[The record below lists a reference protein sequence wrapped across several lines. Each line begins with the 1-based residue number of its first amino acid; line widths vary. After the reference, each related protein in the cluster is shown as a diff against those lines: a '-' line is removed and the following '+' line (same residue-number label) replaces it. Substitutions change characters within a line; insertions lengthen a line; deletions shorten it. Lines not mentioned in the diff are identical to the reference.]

1 MYKNAFIGIIPPVDI
16 RGSALKSKEG
26 FILMK
31 NLNIQKKLIAVFG
44 IILIV
49 VILMIG
55 ISFNALNTFYA
66 SYNALVTEATEA
78 GAELD
83 QANIDYVTQQCELT
97 ITVIAIVAFVG
108 ITSGILL
115 AVYIIRKLRKGLKEV
130 SAAAEQMTAGNF
142 DIAITYNDKDEI
154 GLVGESLTKLA
165 ANTNAVIDDISVVLE
180 EVAGGNLTVGVA
192 NEAIYVGVF
201 SRIIVSLNGFLSR
214 LNGTLTQIDVASG
227 QVASGSE
234 QVSGGAQALSQG
246 ATEQASSIEELSA
259 TINLISEMI
268 VSNASDATE
277 ANTKTGIAG
286 AELGEAN
293 ERMSELVGA
302 MKEISDSSEEI
313 HKIIKAIEDIAFQ
326 TNILALNAA
335 VEAARAGDAGKG
347 FAVVADEVRNLAGKS
362 AEAANNTTILIEN
375 TVNSIEKGN
384 NLVNEVA
391 EKMESVAAAAGAVA
405 ELNARIADSSKGA
418 AEAITQVTT
427 GIDQISSVVQNNS
440 ATSEQSAAASE
451 ELSGQ
456 ASMLKELVAQFS
468 LREE

>member
-1 MYKNAFIGIIPPVDI
+1 
-16 RGSALKSKEG
+16 
-26 FILMK
+26 MK
-31 NLNIQKKLIAVFG
+31 NLNIRKKLIVIFA
-44 IILIV
+44 IILVIV
-49 VILMIG
+49 LFLIA
-55 ISFNALNTFYA
+55 ISVNALSTFY
-66 SYNALVTEATEA
+66 SKYSELVEEARAA
-78 GAELD
+78 GAVLNEE
-83 QANIDYVTQQCELT
+83 NIAYITSQCEIT
-97 ITVIAIVAFVG
+97 IIVISIVAAIEVIVG
-108 ITSGILL
+108 VLL
-115 AVYIIRKLRKGLKEV
+115 AVYIIRKFRIGLTEISV
-130 SAAAEQMTAGNF
+130 AAEKMTQGDFN
-142 DIAITYNDKDEI
+142 IEVTYDDKDEI
-154 GLVGESLTKLA
+154 GAVGESLKKLA
-165 ANTNAVIDDISVVLE
+165 ANTGTVIDDIAVVLE
-180 EVAGGNLTVGVA
+180 EVSAGNLNVNIA
-192 NEAIYVGVF
+192 NESIYVGIF
-201 SRIIVSLNGFLSR
+201 NRIIVSLKSFISQ
-214 LNGTLTQIDVASG
+214 LNGTLAQINVASG

-246 ATEQASSIEELSA
+246 ATEQASSIQELSA

-277 ANTKTGIAG
+277 ANAKTGVAG
-286 AELGEAN
+286 SQLSEAN
-293 ERMSELVGA
+293 ERMGELVGA

-362 AEAANNTTILIEN
+362 AEAASNTTILIEN

-384 NLVNEVA
+384 GLVNEVA
-391 EKMESVAAAAGAVA
+391 QKMDSVAAAAGAVA
-405 ELNARIADSSKGA
+405 ELNARIAESSRGA

-440 ATSEQSAAASE
+440 ATSEESAAASE

-456 ASMLKELVAQFS
+456 ASMLKELVAQFN

>member
-1 MYKNAFIGIIPPVDI
+1 
-16 RGSALKSKEG
+16 
-26 FILMK
+26 MK
-31 NLNIQKKLIAVFG
+31 NLSIAKKFIAVFG
-44 IILIV
+44 VIFI
-49 VILMIG
+49 VILLLIG
-55 ISFNALNTFYA
+55 ISVNALSTFYN
-66 SYNALVTEATEA
+66 SYTELVTEATEA
-78 GAELD
+78 GAVLD
-83 QANIDYVTQQCELT
+83 EAKIQYVSTQCELT
-97 ITVIAIVAFVG
+97 ITVIVVASV
-108 ITSGILL
+108 IGILL
-115 AVYIIRKLRKGLKEV
+115 SGGMAFVLVRKISGGIKQL
-130 SAAAEQMTAGNF
+130 AAAADKMTSGDF
-142 DIAITYNDKDEI
+142 DITVEYAYKDEI
-154 GLVGESLTKLA
+154 SSAGDSLKTLATNTKSVIGDIDYILNEIA
-165 ANTNAVIDDISVVLE
+165 A
-180 EVAGGNLTVGVA
+180 GNLNVRTDK
-192 NEAIYVGVF
+192 EYLYVGVF
-201 SRIIVSLNGFLSR
+201 NRVIVSIGSFVTHLNDTLS
-214 LNGTLTQIDVASG
+214 QINTASG

-277 ANTKTGIAG
+277 ANAKTGIAG
-286 AELGEAN
+286 SQLGEAN

-362 AEAANNTTILIEN
+362 AEAASNTTILIEN
-375 TVNSIEKGN
+375 TVSSIEKGN
-384 NLVNEVA
+384 SLVNEVA
-391 EKMESVAAAAGAVA
+391 EKMGSVAEAAGAVA
-405 ELNARIADSSKGA
+405 ELNARIAESSKGA

>member
-1 MYKNAFIGIIPPVDI
+1 
-16 RGSALKSKEG
+16 
-26 FILMK
+26 MK
-31 NLNIQKKLIAVFG
+31 NLSISKKLIAVFG

-49 VILMIG
+49 VLFLIG
-55 ISFNALNTFYA
+55 ISVNALTVFLN
-66 SYNALVTEATEA
+66 SYNELVEEATAA
-78 GAELD
+78 GITLD
-83 QANIDYVTQQCELT
+83 QTKIDYVTNQSELT
-97 ITVIAIVAFVG
+97 IIVIVVASIIGVLAGVG
-108 ITSGILL
+108 MAYALTRS
-115 AVYIIRKLRKGLKEV
+115 IRIGLTEV
-130 SAAAEQMTAGNF
+130 SAAAEKMTEGNF
-142 DIAITYNDKDEI
+142 DIDFTYAYNDEIKD
-154 GLVGESLTKLA
+154 VGNSLKKLA
-165 ANTNAVIDDISVVLE
+165 SNTNAVIDDISVVLE
-180 EVAGGNLTVGVA
+180 QVAEGNLNVNIS

-201 SRIIVSLNGFLSR
+201 SRIIVSLKSFLSH
-214 LNGTLTQIDVASG
+214 LNGTLVQINVASG

-277 ANTKTGIAG
+277 ANAKTGIAG
-286 AELGEAN
+286 TQLGEAN
-293 ERMSELVGA
+293 EKMSELVGA

-384 NLVNEVA
+384 NLVNDVAGKMTSVA
-391 EKMESVAAAAGAVA
+391 EAAGAVA
-405 ELNARIADSSKGA
+405 ELNARIAESSKGA

-456 ASMLKELVAQFS
+456 ASMLKELVSQFS
-468 LREE
+468 LRDE

>member
-1 MYKNAFIGIIPPVDI
+1 
-16 RGSALKSKEG
+16 
-26 FILMK
+26 MK

-44 IILIV
+44 IILV
-49 VILMIG
+49 VVLIMIG
-55 ISFNALNTFYA
+55 ISFGALNTFYA

-97 ITVIAIVAFVG
+97 ITVIAIVAFLG
-108 ITSGILL
+108 ITGGILL
-115 AVYIIRKLRKGLKEV
+115 GIYIIRKLRKGLKEV

-142 DIAITYNDKDEI
+142 DITITYDDKDEI
-154 GLVGESLTKLA
+154 GAMGESLKKLA
-165 ANTNAVIDDISVVLE
+165 SHTNAVIGDIDYLLNE
-180 EVAGGNLTVGVA
+180 IANGNLNVRTD
-192 NEAIYVGVF
+192 NEELYVGVF
-201 SRIIVSLNGFLSR
+201 NHVIVSLRNFVTQ
-214 LNGTLTQIDVASG
+214 LNGTLAQINVASG

-246 ATEQASSIEELSA
+246 ATEQASSIQELSA

-277 ANTKTGIAG
+277 ANAKTGIAG
-286 AELGEAN
+286 AQLGEAN

-384 NLVNEVA
+384 SLVNEVA
-391 EKMESVAAAAGAVA
+391 EKMESVAAAAGVVA
-405 ELNARIADSSKGA
+405 ELNSRIADSSKGA

-456 ASMLKELVAQFS
+456 ASMLKELIAQFS

>member
-1 MYKNAFIGIIPPVDI
+1 
-16 RGSALKSKEG
+16 
-26 FILMK
+26 MK
-31 NLNIQKKLIAVFG
+31 NLSIQKKLIAVFG
-44 IILIV
+44 IILIIV
-49 VILMIG
+49 LVLIG
-55 ISFNALNTFYA
+55 ISVNALNVFLG
-66 SYNALVTEATEA
+66 SYNALVEEATAA
-78 GAELD
+78 GITLD
-83 QANIDYVTQQCELT
+83 QANIDYVTNQSQLT
-97 ITVIAIVAFVG
+97 IIVIVVASIIGVLAGVG
-108 ITSGILL
+108 MAFALTRSIKI
-115 AVYIIRKLRKGLKEV
+115 GLSEIA
-130 SAAAEQMTAGNF
+130 SAAEKMTQGDF
-142 DIAITYNDKDEI
+142 DIEFKYAYKDEI
-154 GLVGESLTKLA
+154 SEVGGSLKKLA
-165 ANTNAVIDDISVVLE
+165 VNTSAVIDDIGVVLE
-180 EVAGGNLTVGVA
+180 EVAEGNLNVSVA
-192 NEAIYVGVF
+192 NEEIYVGIF
-201 SRIIVSLNGFLSR
+201 NRIIVSLSGFLSN
-214 LNGTLTQIDVASG
+214 LNGTLAQINVASG

-246 ATEQASSIEELSA
+246 ATEQASSIQELSA

-277 ANTKTGIAG
+277 ANAKTGIAG
-286 AELGEAN
+286 AQLGEAN

-362 AEAANNTTILIEN
+362 AEAASNTTILIEN

-384 NLVNEVA
+384 SLVNEVA
-391 EKMESVAAAAGAVA
+391 EKMGSVAEAAGAVA
-405 ELNARIADSSKGA
+405 EINARIADSSKGA

>member
-1 MYKNAFIGIIPPVDI
+1 MYKNAFIGKIPPVDI
-16 RGSALKSKEG
+16 SGNVLKSKEG

-31 NLNIQKKLIAVFG
+31 NLSISKKFIAVFG
-44 IILIV
+44 
-49 VILMIG
+49 VILLVVLILIG
-55 ISFNALNTFYA
+55 ISVNALTVFLN
-66 SYNALVTEATEA
+66 SYNELVEEATAA
-78 GAELD
+78 GVTLD
-83 QANIDYVTQQCELT
+83 QANIDYVTSQSELT
-97 ITVIAIVAFVG
+97 IIVIAVASVIG
-108 ITSGILL
+108 IAAGAGMAFILL
-115 AVYIIRKLRKGLKEV
+115 KNVRKGLANL
-130 SAAAEQMTAGNF
+130 AAAAKKMTQGDF
-142 DIAITYNDKDEI
+142 DIEVEYAYKDEI
-154 GLVGESLTKLA
+154 SDVADSLKVLA
-165 ANTNAVIDDISVVLE
+165 ANTNAVIEDISVVLE
-180 EVAGGNLTVGVA
+180 EVAEGNLAVGVA
-192 NEAIYVGVF
+192 NEEIYVGVF
-201 SRIIVSLNGFLSR
+201 SRIITSLNGFLSR
-214 LNGTLTQIDVASG
+214 LNGTLVQINVASG

-277 ANTKTGIAG
+277 ANTKTSIAG
-286 AELGEAN
+286 AQLGEAN
-293 ERMSELVGA
+293 DRMNELVGA

-375 TVNSIEKGN
+375 TVSSIEKGN

-391 EKMESVAAAAGAVA
+391 EKMVSAGQAAGAVA
-405 ELNARIADSSKGA
+405 ELNARIAESSKGA

>member
-1 MYKNAFIGIIPPVDI
+1 
-16 RGSALKSKEG
+16 
-26 FILMK
+26 MK
-31 NLNIQKKLIAVFG
+31 NLSIQKKLIAVFG
-44 IILIV
+44 IILV
-49 VILMIG
+49 VVLILIG
-55 ISFNALNTFYA
+55 ISVNALSTFYNA
-66 SYNALVTEATEA
+66 YNEVVAEATTA
-78 GAELD
+78 GAVLD
-83 QANIDYVTQQCELT
+83 EARIQYVSTQCELT
-97 ITVIAIVAFVG
+97 ITVIVIVSVL
-108 ITSGILL
+108 GIL
-115 AVYIIRKLRKGLKEV
+115 AGVGMAIILTRNIRKGLEQI
-130 SAAAEQMTAGNF
+130 STAAEKMANGDF
-142 DIAITYNDKDEI
+142 EVEFAYPYKDEI
-154 GLVGESLTKLA
+154 SKTGESLTALA
-165 ANTNAVIDDISVVLE
+165 SNTKTVIDDIGVVLE
-180 EVAGGNLTVGVA
+180 EVADGNLNVNVSD
-192 NEAIYVGVF
+192 EAIYTGVF
-201 SRIIVSLNGFLSR
+201 ERILVSLKSFLAQ
-214 LNGTLTQIDVASG
+214 LNGTLVQINTASG

-268 VSNASDATE
+268 VANASDATE
-277 ANTKTGIAG
+277 ANKKTGIAG
-286 AELGEAN
+286 AQMSEAN
-293 ERMSELVGA
+293 DRMAELVVA

-384 NLVNEVA
+384 NLVKEVA
-391 EKMESVAAAAGAVA
+391 EKMSSVAAAAGAVA
-405 ELNARIADSSKGA
+405 EINARIADSSNGA
-418 AEAITQVTT
+418 ADAITQVTT

>member
-1 MYKNAFIGIIPPVDI
+1 MRFADFSPY
-16 RGSALKSKEG
+16 RHSGSALKSKEG
-26 FILMK
+26 FNSMK
-31 NLNIQKKLIAVFG
+31 NLNIRKKLISVFG

-49 VILMIG
+49 VLILLS
-55 ISFNALNTFYA
+55 ISVNALNTFRSA
-66 SYNALVTEATEA
+66 YNELVESATAAGVTLDEARI
-78 GAELD
+78 
-83 QANIDYVTQQCELT
+83 QYVTTQSELT
-97 ITVIAIVAFVG
+97 IIVIIVASVIAILIGVA
-108 ITSGILL
+108 L
-115 AVYIIRKLRKGLKEV
+115 AVYIIRTIRLGLTEV
-130 SAAAEQMTAGNF
+130 AEAASQMADGNF
-142 DIAITYNDKDEI
+142 DISITYDGKDEI
-154 GLVGESLTKLA
+154 GTVGESLKSLASHTKE
-165 ANTNAVIDDISVVLE
+165 VIGDIDYILN
-180 EVAGGNLTVGVA
+180 EVAEGNLNVRTDK
-192 NEAIYVGVF
+192 EYLYVGVF
-201 SRIIVSLNGFLSR
+201 NRVIVSLRSFVSQ
-214 LNGTLTQIDVASG
+214 LNGTLVQINTASG

-246 ATEQASSIEELSA
+246 ATEQASSIQELSA

-268 VSNASDATE
+268 VSNASDSTE
-277 ANTKTGIAG
+277 ANTKTSIAG
-286 AELGEAN
+286 AQLGEAN
-293 ERMSELVGA
+293 DRMSELVGA

-362 AEAANNTTILIEN
+362 AEAASNTTILIEN
-375 TVNSIEKGN
+375 TVNAIERGN
-384 NLVNEVA
+384 SLVNEVA
-391 EKMESVAAAAGAVA
+391 EKMVSAGEAAGAVA
-405 ELNARIADSSKGA
+405 ELNARIAESSKGA

-468 LREE
+468 LMEN

>member
-1 MYKNAFIGIIPPVDI
+1 
-16 RGSALKSKEG
+16 
-26 FILMK
+26 MK
-31 NLNIQKKLIAVFG
+31 NLSISKKFIAVFG
-44 IILIV
+44 VILLIILI
-49 VILMIG
+49 LIG
-55 ISFNALNTFYA
+55 ISVNALTVFLG
-66 SYNALVTEATEA
+66 SYNALVEEATAA
-78 GAELD
+78 GVTLD
-83 QANIDYVTQQCELT
+83 QANIDYVTSQSELT
-97 ITVIAIVAFVG
+97 IIVIAIASVIGIAAGAGMAF
-108 ITSGILL
+108 ILL
-115 AVYIIRKLRKGLKEV
+115 KNVRKGLTNLVAATEKMTQGDFNIEV
-130 SAAAEQMTAGNF
+130 EYA
-142 DIAITYNDKDEI
+142 YKDEI
-154 GLVGESLTKLA
+154 SDVADSLKKLA

-201 SRIIVSLNGFLSR
+201 SRIIVSLNGFLSH
-214 LNGTLTQIDVASG
+214 LNGTLAQINVASG

-286 AELGEAN
+286 AQLGEAN

-384 NLVNEVA
+384 SLVNEVA

-405 ELNARIADSSKGA
+405 EINARIADSSKGA